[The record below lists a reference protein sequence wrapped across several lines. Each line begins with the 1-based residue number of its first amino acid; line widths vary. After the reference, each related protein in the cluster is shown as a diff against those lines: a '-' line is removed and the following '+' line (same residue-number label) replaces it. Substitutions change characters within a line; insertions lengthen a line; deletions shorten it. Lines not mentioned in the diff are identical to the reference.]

1 MFNKKILFSTTLYS
15 LIGMAFLYTPPA
27 VADGFSPVFDLEI
40 AQGDGDPEEVDPDM
54 LLSETV
60 EDKQLQSEL
69 KADEKEE
76 ASDEAVATI
85 TAEGDFVV
93 PTYLLP
99 VEENPQALQKE
110 TSSKEVVTQA
120 TTQEPVV
127 SDKPVASNEPVVSA
141 PVQKTVTVTT
151 TKTVK
156 KELPIVVTKDTQLIP
171 LSPAEAARL
180 KQEEQQK
187 TVSSVQEEVKEEPST
202 ASVEEPQ
209 TASPSQ
215 TRTESVQKK
224 EVVSQKNTKSDS
236 DTSTNA
242 TKKATQS
249 TSKDTVANDETLDID
264 ALLAR
269 EQDHDISVMRTN
281 GLRQRRGVISKET
294 LPSNKPLLLPLAPLP
309 EMNKDSE
316 GILEPR
322 VPHIVPSE
330 YADQMLEAVSANTEM
345 PFIMPQEIKVSFY
358 PNATEFS
365 GQTIKWIKAFS
376 AAALNDPR
384 KVIDI
389 RISRQD
395 KPLQYKRYLVIR
407 NTLIGS
413 GLSTHQIQITYTNR
427 SPNSLIL
434 RMIQKPEETETIV
447 SKSAL
452 GRSTEKK
459 ATKW

>member
-15 LIGMAFLYTPPA
+15 LIGMAFLYTPPS
-27 VADGFSPVFDLEI
+27 VANGVGPVWDLEI
-40 AQGDGDPEEVDPDM
+40 AQGDGDPEEVDPDI

-60 EDKQLQSEL
+60 EDEQLQSEL

-99 VEENPQALQKE
+99 VEEKTESSKTE
-110 TSSKEVVTQA
+110 TSSEEI
-120 TTQEPVV
+120 TTQPTKQKSVV
-127 SDKPVASNEPVVSA
+127 SDEKVDLA
-141 PVQKTVTVTT
+141 PTQKTVTVTT

-171 LSPAEAARL
+171 LSPVEAARL
-180 KQEEQQK
+180 KQEEQKALSQIKEEKTEGISNSSVETTQQVTLQVQSDTEEMKKEEAIQK
-187 TVSSVQEEVKEEPST
+187 KNEKAASVVSSTDLLTSSKEKSSQS
-202 ASVEEPQ
+202 ASK
-209 TASPSQ
+209 
-215 TRTESVQKK
+215 ESI
-224 EVVSQKNTKSDS
+224 D
-236 DTSTNA
+236 
-242 TKKATQS
+242 
-249 TSKDTVANDETLDID
+249 DEALDID

-269 EQDHDISVMRTN
+269 EQNHDISVTRTN
-281 GLRQRRGVISKET
+281 GIRQQRGVISKET
-294 LPSNKPLLLPLAPLP
+294 LPSKPLLLPLAPLP
-309 EMNKDSE
+309 ETRKEAE

-330 YADQMLEAVSANTEM
+330 YADQMLEAISANTEM

-407 NTLIGS
+407 NTLLGS

-447 SKSAL
+447 SKSVL